1 MHEDD
6 DVTRKTIPLHAV
18 GYRKAGR
25 TPSAPSPD
33 HDPLDVPGAPWLT
46 EFLQR
51 QETRDISL
59 GNTIDAIRQLCE
71 KLSIDTDLRN
81 GEQRTFQERIDLQM
95 REHDA
100 RLRAGGL

>member
-1 MHEDD
+1 MHED

-18 GYRKAGR
+18 GHSKTERA
-25 TPSAPSPD
+25 PSAPSPD

-46 EFLQR
+46 QFLRR
-51 QETRDISL
+51 QEARDITL
-59 GNTIDAIRQLCE
+59 CDTIDAIRGLCE
-71 KLSIDTDLRN
+71 KLTLDTSLRN

-100 RLRAGGL
+100 RLRLGGL